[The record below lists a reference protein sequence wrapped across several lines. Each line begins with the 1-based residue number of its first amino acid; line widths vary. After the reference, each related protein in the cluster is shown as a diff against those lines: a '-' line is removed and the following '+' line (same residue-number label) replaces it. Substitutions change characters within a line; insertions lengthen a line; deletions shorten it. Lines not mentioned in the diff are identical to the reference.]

1 MRPLLAAAVLVLLPL
16 AGCAG
21 DPGGDGVADDGSD
34 FDDLGLDATATTG
47 VLLGV
52 VVDETIRPIPEASVA
67 LRGAARGDRTA
78 TTDEDGRFAFGDLEP
93 GTYFLEVSALQFAPA
108 QSSAEVVAGVD
119 EPPVLRIQLERLFD
133 QEPFVE
139 QLKFDGFL
147 ACAYAIGVSS
157 TCVNDYTRILTVCP
171 GGCLRDYNL
180 SETGGNVREY
190 VTPVGPGWQ
199 DLVFEMVWE
208 PTASGTSE
216 QLGIVVSYYGRI
228 GASHTFDS
236 DSQPS
241 PLRLEIKVDPDAS
254 TPPGEV
260 PDKIPAAGIPDLFV
274 FFSAGSGSVAV
285 NQPFQAFQTSF
296 YYGVPPDGW
305 SFVNGDPLPF

>member
-1 MRPLLAAAVLVLLPL
+1 LLVLAFL
-16 AGCAG
+16 AGCT
-21 DPGGDGVADDGSD
+21 GGGAPADQVADDGAD
-34 FDDLGLDATATTG
+34 FEDLGVDATATTG

-52 VVDETIRPIPEASVA
+52 VVDQTIRPIEGASVA
-67 LRGAARGDRTA
+67 LTGAASGERTA
-78 TTDEDGRFAFGDLEP
+78 VTDAEGRFAFGDLEP
-93 GTYFLEVSALQFAPA
+93 GTYFLRASHPQFASA

-119 EPPVLRIQLERLFD
+119 QPPVQRILLERLFD

-157 TCVNDYTRILTVCP
+157 TCINDYTRILTVCP

-180 SETGGNVREY
+180 SQTGGNVREY

-228 GASHTFDS
+228 GASHSFDG
-236 DSQPS
+236 DSQSS
-241 PLRLEIKVDPDAS
+241 PLRLEIKVDPDAE
-254 TPPGEV
+254 TPAAGEV

-274 FFSAGSGSVAV
+274 FFSAGSGSIAI

-305 SFVNGDPLPF
+305 SLVNGDPLPF